1 MNKKVSL
8 GVALAVVLLAVALT
22 ISGTMVVA
30 MRHFS
35 TLVSDVGQRQAMYD
49 YIDEIDSAARQYY
62 TMDEEKLRSAL
73 ANGYING
80 LGDGYAEYLTAAA
93 YQAVQSRL
101 AGNRTG
107 FGLELTVLNNQLT
120 VTSVDE
126 NSPAALAGIKKGDVV
141 TEVEEETVTGAAFT
155 AVQSK
160 LNSAEKLLLTVT
172 HEGVAS
178 TEELTANTYTA
189 VSVRGELL
197 QETVGH
203 IVIREFNALTA
214 LQFKNVYNQLTQQGA
229 LYFVF
234 DVRNNAGG
242 QLDAVKEML
251 DYLLP
256 RGPYMTCEKKGKTT
270 VFSAT
275 DTYELTAPTV
285 TLVNGNTVG
294 EAELFAAALQDFKK
308 TTLVGTSTQGK
319 AVVQEYFS
327 IASDKGAVRLS
338 TGTLFRI
345 QSGESWQNTGLY
357 PDKTVD
363 LPYEQQERFDLLTAE
378 QDAQLQQA
386 VTLLKTSNYISLTNT
401 TTGTAAAA
409 TTAATTAP

>member
-1 MNKKVSL
+1 MNKKISL
-8 GVALAVVLLAVALT
+8 GMALAVVLLAVALAV
-22 ISGTMVVA
+22 SGTMVVA

-35 TLVSDVGQRQAMYD
+35 TLVRDVGQRQAMYD

-62 TMDEEKLRSAL
+62 TMDEEKLRAAL

-80 LGDGYAEYLTAAA
+80 LGDGYAQYLTATA
-93 YQAVQSRL
+93 YQAIQSRL

-107 FGLELTVLNNQLT
+107 FGLEITVLDNQLT
-120 VTSVDE
+120 VTNVDE
-126 NSPAALAGIKKGDVV
+126 NSPAALAGIKKGDIV
-141 TEVEEETVTGAAFT
+141 TEVDEEAVTGASFA

-160 LNSAEKLLLTVT
+160 LGGTEKLLLTVM
-172 HEGVAS
+172 HEGISS
-178 TEELTANTYTA
+178 TEELIANTYTA
-189 VSVRGELL
+189 FSVRGELL
-197 QETVGH
+197 QETVGY
-203 IVIREFNALTA
+203 IAIREFNALTA
-214 LQFKNVYNQLTQQGA
+214 LQFKNMYNQLTQQGA
-229 LYFVF
+229 LYFIF
-234 DVRNNAGG
+234 DVRNNVGG

-256 RGPYMTCEKKGKTT
+256 RGPYITCEKKGKTT

-319 AVVQEYFS
+319 AVVQEYFP
-327 IASDKGAVRLS
+327 IASDKGAVLLS

-357 PDKTVD
+357 PDKMVD
-363 LPYEQQERFDLLTAE
+363 LPYEQQIRFDLLTAE
-378 QDAQLQQA
+378 QDAQIQQA
-386 VTLLKTSNYISLTNT
+386 VTLLKASNYIPLTNT
-401 TTGTAAAA
+401 TATAV
-409 TTAATTAP
+409 TTAAP